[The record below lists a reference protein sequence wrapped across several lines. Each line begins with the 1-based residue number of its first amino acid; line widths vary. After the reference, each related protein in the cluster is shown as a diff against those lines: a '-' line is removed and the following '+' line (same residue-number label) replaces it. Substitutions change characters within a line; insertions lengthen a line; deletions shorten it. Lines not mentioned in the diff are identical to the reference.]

1 MKKYS
6 QYLADKER
14 EKQEAK
20 IAYPYTD
27 NEEINHLRQLVE
39 DMTRWMVC
47 GSRKQDT
54 PINMI
59 EEFRHTMKKANVVK
73 KSNIIIRKER
83 EDLDER

>member
-6 QYLADKER
+6 EYLADKER

-20 IAYPYTD
+20 VAYPFTD

-47 GSRKQDT
+47 GGRKQDT
-54 PINMI
+54 PISMI
-59 EEFRHTMKKANVVK
+59 TEFKNTMKRANAVK
-73 KSNIIIRKER
+73 RSNLALRKLKEG
-83 EDLDER
+83 EDE